1 MKLNEGAFF
10 TICVV
15 ALTIICPGSIL
26 GSILLDYWNANQI
39 CMTYQQAYSKNQDC
53 RIASQQSGFTNSI
66 EKICGAVPKFEDYKN
81 D

>member
-10 TICVV
+10 AICVV
-15 ALTIICPGSIL
+15 ALTIICAGSI
-26 GSILLDYWNANQI
+26 SLDYWNANQI
-39 CMTYQQAYSKNQDC
+39 RMTYQQAYTKNQDC

-66 EKICGAVPKFEDYKN
+66 EKICGKVPVFEDYKN

>member
-10 TICVV
+10 AIVVV
-15 ALTIICPGSIL
+15 ALTIICGVSI
-26 GSILLDYWNANQI
+26 SLDYWNANQI
-39 CMTYQQAYSKNQDC
+39 RMTYQQAYTKNQDC

-66 EKICGAVPKFEDYKN
+66 EKICGKVPVFEDYKN